1 MFPWRQIRLGGT
13 VRMVKLPA
21 LRWRLGPLKEP
32 LTGIRTRPSDTR
44 YSVRTAKSE
53 RAEDG
58 HLEVLADH
66 STEGQSPMAD
76 R

>member
-1 MFPWRQIRLGGT
+1 MFPCTKPVGGNRPNGKT
-13 VRMVKLPA
+13 PGLEVEAR
-21 LRWRLGPLKEP
+21 PLKEP
-32 LTGIRTRPSDTR
+32 LKGIRIKPSDTR

-53 RAEDG
+53 RAGDG

-66 STEGQSPMAD
+66 STEGQCPMSG